1 VKLRNAAITFVL
13 VVAACGNG
21 KVNAPTDAFV
31 ERPVIDP
38 APYYTVCNAQTPC
51 TAPYECTV
59 PDLAHDPVDNVCLVP
74 CTGSE
79 QCPDG
84 HICNGQSMTIMEGA
98 SNHCIALP

>member
-1 VKLRNAAITFVL
+1 VISRCL
-13 VVAACGNG
+13 VFATLVAACGNG
-21 KVNAPTDAFV
+21 KVNSKTDAFV

-38 APYYTVCNAQTPC
+38 APYYTVCNASTPC
-51 TAPYECTV
+51 PAPYACAI

-74 CTGSE
+74 CAGSE

-84 HICNGQSMTIMEGA
+84 HICNGQTMTIEMGA